1 MEGLGFYLF
10 GALALVGALLM
21 VTSRNPLHGVLW
33 LVISFVGL
41 AGLFGGL
48 GAHFLAAIQI
58 LVYAGAILVLFLF
71 VLMLLNLRHD
81 DLERMPSFS
90 LRGGVGGFLVGV
102 GGFAALVGWVLL
114 GSGAFAGTR
123 MDALPPLA
131 GGAGDLAVPLFR
143 DALLPFE
150 AVSLLLLA
158 AIVGSVALT
167 KRRLP

>member
-1 MEGLGFYLF
+1 VEGLGFYGF

-33 LVISFVGL
+33 LVVSFLGF

-48 GAHFLAAIQI
+48 GAPFLAAIQI

-71 VLMLLNLRHD
+71 VVMLLHQRPD
-81 DLERMPSFS
+81 DVSRMPALS
-90 LRGGVGGFLVGV
+90 LRGGVGGFVVGI
-102 GGFAALVGWVLL
+102 GGFLFVTGSVLL
-114 GSGAFAGTR
+114 GTASYGKTAAW
-123 MDALPPLA
+123 DAAPIP
-131 GGAGDLAVPLFR
+131 GGAADLAVPLFQ

-150 AVSLLLLA
+150 VVSLLLLA